1 MFLLNAPK
9 GRTIR
14 NLGGGHISP
23 QKNVQRKTTGRT
35 IPAANNSDRASEQQ
49 LFYLNVYYMKLKLN

>member
-1 MFLLNAPK
+1 MPLRGGPLEIRG
-9 GRTIR
+9 GR
-14 NLGGGHISP
+14 HISP
-23 QKNVQRKTTGRT
+23 PKNVQRKLTGRT